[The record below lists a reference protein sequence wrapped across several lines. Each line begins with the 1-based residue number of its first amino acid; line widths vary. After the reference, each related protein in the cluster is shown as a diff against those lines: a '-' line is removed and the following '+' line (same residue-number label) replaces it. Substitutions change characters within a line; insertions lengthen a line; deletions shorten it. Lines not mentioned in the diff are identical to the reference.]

1 MIHIR
6 KQLGFIFLSLT
17 IPAMAMSDEAE
28 LTKQCLNG
36 QADSQLKLCI
46 RAAHSVNS
54 NEQQLQFLGKQLES
68 TMRYESAVAVYE
80 IGSQKNTHSKPL
92 LQSLI
97 RVRAAWRKQK
107 QSNKAYLTQAVE
119 VSKDSANLPDAAAC
133 YRQRYK
139 PALKACRDA
148 LVQSP
153 NDAALHERLGDVL
166 KSMGQKQ
173 AAANAYQS
181 SLNISSDNDP
191 LEQKL
196 SALIEIASDESSLVP
211 KVKIGTKDSESAT
224 ANQSKPDLNYGLKT
238 DLKPKAYS
246 VAVKQIELLD
256 RLLKQKI
263 ISQQDYDHE
272 MQSVLSQA
280 ESINNSQGALITN
293 TDKRVHKK
301 LQSIGDGNYHALII
315 GNNDYKSRD
324 YPDLVTAV
332 NDAKKIDSVLRK
344 QYGFNTKLLLDADR
358 YSIMNA
364 VSLLR
369 KTLKSDDK
377 LLIYYAGHGILDEA
391 TNQGYWL
398 PVDAEPESI
407 ANWVSAN
414 DITDA
419 LTGISAQHALVIAD
433 SCFSASLIR
442 GVNHARLDER
452 DALLVRLN
460 SKRSRTVLTSGGLE
474 PVQDDGGG
482 KHSVFANALIT
493 LLEDNDNLLEA
504 GKLFI
509 QLRNKVILNA
519 DQTPQYAPIRKAGH
533 DGGDFIFIPT

>member
-1 MIHIR
+1 MMIMKSTRINIL
-6 KQLGFIFLSLT
+6 LGFLILSMVV
-17 IPAMAMSDEAE
+17 PGFAMQDEDE
-28 LTKQCLNG
+28 LKQQCLS
-36 QADSQLKLCI
+36 ASQDKQRQLCAK
-46 RAAHSVNS
+46 AAYAVHSS
-54 NEQQLQFLGKQLES
+54 EQQLQQLGKQLES
-68 TMRYESAVAVYE
+68 TMRYGAAVAVYE
-80 IGSQKNTHSKPL
+80 TGTQKNSHSKPL

-97 RVRAAWRKQK
+97 RARAAWRKQK
-107 QSNKAYLTQAVE
+107 LRTVDYSNQVTAISKQKA
-119 VSKDSANLPDAAAC
+119 SSADADAC
-133 YRQRYK
+133 YKQRYQ
-139 PALKACRDA
+139 PALTACQAA
-148 LVQSP
+148 LVQAP
-153 NDAALHERLGDVL
+153 ADAALHERLGDVL
-166 KSMGQKQ
+166 KSMGRKN
-173 AAANAYQS
+173 AAANAYLH
-181 SLNISSDNDP
+181 SLNINNINNPLKQKLVALKEISSDKSLLD
-191 LEQKL
+191 QKAKTTNKV
-196 SALIEIASDESSLVP
+196 SRPIEP
-211 KVKIGTKDSESAT
+211 
-224 ANQSKPDLNYGLKT
+224 NQLKS

-272 MQSVLSQA
+272 MQSVLAQA
-280 ESINNSQGALITN
+280 ESINNSQNDLIN
-293 TDKRVHKK
+293 NSDYSVPKK
-301 LQSIGDGNYHALII
+301 LQSIGEGNYHALII
-315 GNNDYKSRD
+315 GNNEYKSID

-332 NDAKKIDSVLRK
+332 NDAKKIDSILK
-344 QYGFNTKLLLDADR
+344 TQYGFKTRLLLDADR

-364 VSLLR
+364 VSSLR
-369 KTLKSDDK
+369 KTLKPKDK
-377 LLIYYAGHGILDEA
+377 LLIYYAGHGILDE
-391 TNQGYWL
+391 TTSQGYWL
-398 PVDAEPESI
+398 PVDAEPHSI

-442 GVNHARLDER
+442 GVNSARLDEQ
-452 DALLVRLN
+452 DALLIRLN

-493 LLEDNDNLLEA
+493 LLENNDDLLEA

-519 DQTPQYAPIRKAGH
+519 DQTPQYAPILKAGH